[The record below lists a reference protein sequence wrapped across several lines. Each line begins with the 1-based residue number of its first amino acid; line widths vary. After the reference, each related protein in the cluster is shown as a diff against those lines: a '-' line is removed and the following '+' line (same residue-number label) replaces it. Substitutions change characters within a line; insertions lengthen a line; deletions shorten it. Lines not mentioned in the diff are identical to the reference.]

1 MGVLWKVEG
10 VGVIEDEDERLL
22 IASDCQSAAAMSEDV
37 VVVHSVALEP
47 VVETR
52 TRSTVAGALGLLT
65 TGAQRRVVRAARI
78 PPKFSGF
85 FWEEL

>member
-47 VVETR
+47 VVET
-52 TRSTVAGALGLLT
+52 
-65 TGAQRRVVRAARI
+65 QRR
-78 PPKFSGF
+78 
-85 FWEEL
+85 